1 MTDKADDESP
11 IPQQAT
17 PRKVLESRLMDP
29 RVAKS
34 ELEWYASREI
44 ERLKDKLHKLD
55 QAFDALYEE
64 SSGQSIAEVMGV
76 DSLRDQ
82 LTDKDATIASQAAE
96 IERLRVR
103 VAELDDGGYAAQ
115 RAAVAE
121 LTVKDQAAEI
131 AMLQSIIDV
140 LDENN
145 VASAV
150 RAALRGDRP

>member
-1 MTDKADDESP
+1 MINA
-11 IPQQAT
+11 QA
-17 PRKVLESRLMDP
+17 
-29 RVAKS
+29 A
-34 ELEWYASREI
+34 EI
-44 ERLKDKLHKLD
+44 ERLEALVVSRVR
-55 QAFDALYEE
+55 ASADAIVE
-64 SSGQSIAEVMGV
+64 
-76 DSLRDQ
+76 
-82 LTDKDATIASQAAE
+82 IASQAAE

-140 LDENN
+140 LDEHN